1 MVEDADDARASTSL
15 GELWS
20 ELSAA
25 EAAVVAFGPT
35 PEQLREEAAKAER
48 MAKENGTPAK
58 SVKVI
63 QVLQH
68 RWNDFQVLQHR
79 WNDFLEVH
87 GAAYRLE
94 ETDEP
99 TIELAIHF

>member
-68 RWNDFQVLQHR
+68 RWNDF
-79 WNDFLEVH
+79 LEVH

>member
-35 PEQLREEAAKAER
+35 PEQLREEAAKARPEAER
-48 MAKENGTPAK
+48 MAKENGTQAK
-58 SVKVI
+58 SVRVI
-63 QVLQH
+63 
-68 RWNDFQVLQHR
+68 QVLQHR